1 MARLRVQAES
11 PIRAKKA
18 LQNQMTAADDASRR
32 LLPRRLQIRS
42 YRALFM
48 AVAAI
53 LAICILVL
61 TGSLALGK
69 GLLAVAL
76 ICFAG
81 WVGGVIAKRIP
92 KPGSPV
98 ENSATRATVDGLQ
111 DLISALPDPTIVLA
125 PDGRVVS
132 FNAQAST
139 MAVALR
145 RGDPV
150 SIALRAPEV
159 IEAIRRCV
167 ASNKAERVEFA
178 ERVPAG
184 RWSEAF
190 VTPVHDSA
198 SLSGSRPALLLLIF
212 HDLTPIRRVEEM
224 RADFVANA
232 SHELRTPLAAL
243 SGFIET
249 LKGPARNDTA
259 ARERFLDIME
269 AQANRMAR
277 LIDDLLSLSRIE
289 LAAHVRPVTPVE
301 LVPVVRQVVD
311 ALQTLAR
318 DRGVEVKID
327 APTEPLV
334 VPGDRDELIR
344 AFENLIENAL
354 KYGGAGKRVDI
365 TLARAKAQDG
375 SDEAVASVRDYG
387 PGIPA
392 EHIPR
397 LTERFYRVDV
407 TGSRALGGTGLGLA
421 LVKHVINRHR
431 GRLVIESRIG
441 QGATFTIRL
450 PMSTEAGPT

>member
-1 MARLRVQAES
+1 MVA
-11 PIRAKKA
+11 
-18 LQNQMTAADDASRR
+18 
-32 LLPRRLQIRS
+32 
-42 YRALFM
+42 
-48 AVAAI
+48 AAI
-53 LAICILVL
+53 LIICILVL
-61 TGSLALGK
+61 TGSLSFGK
-69 GLLAVAL
+69 GVLALAL
-76 ICFAG
+76 IGLAG
-81 WVGGVIAKRIP
+81 LVGGMIGKRLS
-92 KPGSPV
+92 KPGGVAESGAARS
-98 ENSATRATVDGLQ
+98 NVDGLQ
-111 DLISALPDPTIVLA
+111 DLIAALPDATVLLA
-125 PDGRVVS
+125 PDGRVVG
-132 FNAQAST
+132 FNSHAST
-139 MAVALR
+139 MAPALR
-145 RGDPV
+145 RGDPA
-150 SIALRAPEV
+150 SIALRMPEV
-159 IEAIRRCV
+159 VEAIRRAV
-167 ASNKAERVEFA
+167 ASNKPERIEFA
-178 ERVPAG
+178 ERVPSG

-198 SLSGSRPALLLLIF
+198 GASGDRPALLLLTF

-259 ARERFLDIME
+259 ARDRFLDIME

-289 LAAHVRPVTPVE
+289 LAAHVRPVTPVD

-318 DRGVEVKID
+318 DRGVEVSID
-327 APTEPLV
+327 APAEPLV

-344 AFENLIENAL
+344 VFENLIENAL

-365 TLARAKAQDG
+365 TLSRGKAQDG
-375 SDEAVASVRDYG
+375 SEDAVASVRDYG
-387 PGIPA
+387 PGIAA

-421 LVKHVINRHR
+421 LVKHVVNRHR
-431 GRLVIESRIG
+431 GRLFIDSKIG
-441 QGATFTIRL
+441 QGASFTIRL
-450 PMSTEAGPT
+450 PLFTESMPIDQKLSEKSAI